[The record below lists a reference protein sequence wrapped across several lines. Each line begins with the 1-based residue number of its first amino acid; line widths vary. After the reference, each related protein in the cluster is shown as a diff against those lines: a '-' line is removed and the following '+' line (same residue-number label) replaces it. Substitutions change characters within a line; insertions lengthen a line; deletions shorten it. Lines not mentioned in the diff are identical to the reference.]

1 MKKSLA
7 LLGSTGSVGS
17 STLKAIENQNFK
29 IMLLTT
35 KKKFKKMSTTSNHTQ
50 CKRCNC
56 RG

>member
-35 KKKFKKMSTTSNHTQ
+35 KKI
-50 CKRCNC
+50 
-56 RG
+56 